1 MTDNGTAPQPA
12 QTAPVADAPAE
23 TPVPVGTVMP
33 N

>member
-1 MTDNGTAPQPA
+1 MTDNGTAPQPDP
-12 QTAPVADAPAE
+12 TTPVADATAE